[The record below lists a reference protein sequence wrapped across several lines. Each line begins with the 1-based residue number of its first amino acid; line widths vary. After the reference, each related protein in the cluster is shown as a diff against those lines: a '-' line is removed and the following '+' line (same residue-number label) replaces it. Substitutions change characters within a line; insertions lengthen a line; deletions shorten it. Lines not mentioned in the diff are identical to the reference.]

1 MCTPGATLFSTSQ
14 QIYLNFFWGVEVL
27 GFAVSFSAAGELSPP
42 LTLDGKTVAI
52 LAGNFSMGR

>member
-1 MCTPGATLFSTSQ
+1 LGGL
-14 QIYLNFFWGVEVL
+14 EVL